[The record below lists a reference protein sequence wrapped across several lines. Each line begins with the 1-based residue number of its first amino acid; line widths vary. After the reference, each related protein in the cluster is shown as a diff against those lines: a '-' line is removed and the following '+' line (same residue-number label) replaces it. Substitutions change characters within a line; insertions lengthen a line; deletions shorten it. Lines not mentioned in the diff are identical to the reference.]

1 MRCIVG
7 ASDSFRPTCM
17 LAFDFVFSLVA
28 DLSVMLKRC
37 YIFLRFSLYV
47 VYAMWFCFCFRMHAH
62 ISLCSVI
69 VGLKSSFRFSSL
81 CV

>member
-1 MRCIVG
+1 MRVLRVALFQLDLVLFLGGMRCIFG

-37 YIFLRFSLYV
+37 YI
-47 VYAMWFCFCFRMHAH
+47 
-62 ISLCSVI
+62 CS
-69 VGLKSSFRFSSL
+69 
-81 CV
+81 